1 MTKNMAE
8 LANILTGD
16 AEPQAAKI
24 TTEMLDYDYVRKCNS
39 VEDMKG
45 IVQVLQSGREGHYPE
60 LQKLAEEKLLSMLP
74 EKEKKKY
81 MRLQSVPT
89 PAEISE
95 AEQDILNW
103 EDKISNMDSV
113 LRSMP
118 SGETPSST
126 KRRIVPGV
134 RGASSTSTAVSEN
147 GPVNT
152 VGRTSTTRS
161 IAKQGNLD
169 QKGDDT
175 KQKRLSGYDFR
186 AWEKFDADA
195 AAEEVEKAEEE
206 TAKRAETDRRRY
218 HEQRDEEAKKR
229 LQIHQAEMERLS
241 ESIQASSLTQA
252 ERLLRASKL
261 HYFTFIFV
269 VP

>member
-1 MTKNMAE
+1 MAE

-74 EKEKKKY
+74 ENEKKKY
-81 MRLQSVPT
+81 MRLHSVPT

-95 AEQDILNW
+95 AEQDIQKW
-103 EDKISNMDSV
+103 EAKISNMDSV
-113 LRSMP
+113 LKSM
-118 SGETPSST
+118 SSSEIPSST
-126 KRRIVPGV
+126 KKRMVPGV
-134 RGASSTSTAVSEN
+134 RGTSSTPSTVSEN
-147 GPVNT
+147 VPANT
-152 VGRTSTTRS
+152 SGRTSTTHS
-161 IAKQGNLD
+161 TATQGNLD
-169 QKGDDT
+169 QKGDNT

-195 AAEEVEKAEEE
+195 AAGEVEKLEEE
-206 TAKRAETDRRRY
+206 IVKRAEANHHRHR
-218 HEQRDEEAKKR
+218 EQRDEEAKKR
-229 LQIHQAEMERLS
+229 LMIHHAEMKKLS

-252 ERLLRASKL
+252 ERLLRASTL
-261 HYFTFIFV
+261 LFYIHIFHICSA
-269 VP
+269 